1 MLQVKVFHVD
11 KTKMI
16 LHKRIFSAQNS
27 YYFFLERRD
36 ILWRWMQ
43 ISWRQNKQKEKMNQK
58 MKGIFAQ
65 FQKINGINKA
75 VIHHNRFKVWWI
87 KVTCHPIY
95 SKTFRMLNF
104 INKRVKTAVVVA
116 VIAKINNKK
125 VGIKLIQE
133 TYLEPPQISAMEL
146 CCQKD

>member
-1 MLQVKVFHVD
+1 MSTKASWCYTKKCFMSTKIVMLQVKVFHVD

-75 VIHHNRFKVWWI
+75 VIHHNRLMDHIIHHKSMMDQSYI
-87 KVTCHPIY
+87 LQPIY
-95 SKTFRMLNF
+95 SKTFGMLNF
-104 INKRVKTAVVVA
+104 INKRVRTAVVVA
-116 VIAKINNKK
+116 VIAKNK
-125 VGIKLIQE
+125 
-133 TYLEPPQISAMEL
+133 
-146 CCQKD
+146 